1 MMVDLEAVKNQLK
14 GIPRDPSVSIKGILK
29 KGYQYFIP
37 PVILVFLL
45 AVSNFSESRSVF
57 WAIISIPVVTWIRKD
72 TRMGIKSIIK
82 AAEDGALNALAIVAI
97 IVNCNI
103 ISGMISLT
111 GLGLNISD
119 MLVTLSQNSLI
130 LLLLLTAIASLI
142 IGMGMPIIVSY
153 LLLAILVGPAL
164 SKLGVVPMA
173 GHLFIFFFA
182 LLADLTPPV
191 AMGSFIAAGIAGAK
205 PMATA
210 WTACRIG
217 LVLYIIPFYI
227 IYNPVLML
235 EGSLGQIIEAIFSS
249 VFGIIALSAAIQG
262 YLFRKT
268 TMMERIGLFI
278 ASNALIWPGIL
289 TDFVGIIIL
298 LGISIL
304 QKPLLL
310 VNLKNKLLNRQVKDV
325 QP

>member
-1 MMVDLEAVKNQLK
+1 M
-14 GIPRDPSVSIKGILK
+14 GLK
-29 KGYQYFIP
+29 K
-37 PVILVFLL
+37 IL
-45 AVSNFSESRSVF
+45 
-57 WAIISIPVVTWIRKD
+57 I
-72 TRMGIKSIIK
+72 
-82 AAEDGALNALAIVAI
+82 AAEEGALSALPIVAI

-119 MLVTLSQNSLI
+119 MLVSLSQNSLI

-153 LLLAILVGPAL
+153 LLLAILVAPAMV
-164 SKLGVVPMA
+164 KMGVVPMA
-173 GHLFIFFFA
+173 AHLFIFFFA

-217 LVLYIIPFYI
+217 LVLYMIPFFL

-235 EGSLGQIIEAIFSS
+235 EGKTFQIIESS
-249 VFGIIALSAAIQG
+249 ITCILGIIALAAGIQG
-262 YLFRKT
+262 YLFRKANLV
-268 TMMERIGLFI
+268 ERIVLLI
-278 ASNALIWPGIL
+278 AANALIWPGWATDLIGFALLVAVAIIQYPRFIL
-289 TDFVGIIIL
+289 DFVNWAKRKPVRSPGI
-298 LGISIL
+298 
-304 QKPLLL
+304 
-310 VNLKNKLLNRQVKDV
+310 
-325 QP
+325 